1 MEASQIPVVGPVDYL
16 VLGFPAGQ
24 QNFTG
29 EAIDELAKLVA
40 EGAIKVLDMLLVAKG
55 EDGTIEGTEVHE
67 GPAGDLG
74 RLLSK
79 EADLAMVLAEEDIEK
94 VGATLEPGGVAAV
107 LVWENTWAA
116 PFATAVRRAGGELLA
131 SGRIPTQALLAA
143 AEAELAREGA

>member
-24 QNFTG
+24 SNFTG

-40 EGAIKVLDMLLVAKG
+40 EGAIKVLDIMLVAKG
-55 EDGTIEGTEVHE
+55 EDGTVEGTEIHE

-74 RLLSK
+74 RLLSE
-79 EADLAMVLAEEDIEK
+79 EADLAMVLAQEDIEK
-94 VGATLEPGGVAAV
+94 VGVHLDPGDVAAV

-131 SGRIPTQALLAA
+131 SGRIPTQALLKA

>member
-16 VLGFPAGQ
+16 VLGFPAGE

-40 EGAIKVLDMLLVAKG
+40 AGVIKVLDMMLVAKG
-55 EDGTIEGTEVHE
+55 EDGSIEGTEIHE
-67 GPAGDLG
+67 SDAGDLG
-74 RLLSK
+74 RLLDA
-79 EADLAMVLAEEDIEK
+79 ETDVALLLAEEDIAK
-94 VGATLEPGGVAAV
+94 VGATLEPGDVAAV

>member
-24 QNFTG
+24 SNFTG

-40 EGAIKVLDMLLVAKG
+40 EGAIKVLDIMLVAKG
-55 EDGTIEGTEVHE
+55 EDGTVEGTEIHE

-74 RLLSK
+74 RLLSE
-79 EADLAMVLAEEDIEK
+79 EADLAMVLAQEDIEK
-94 VGATLEPGGVAAV
+94 VGVHLDPGDVAAI

-131 SGRIPTQALLAA
+131 SGRIPTQALLKA